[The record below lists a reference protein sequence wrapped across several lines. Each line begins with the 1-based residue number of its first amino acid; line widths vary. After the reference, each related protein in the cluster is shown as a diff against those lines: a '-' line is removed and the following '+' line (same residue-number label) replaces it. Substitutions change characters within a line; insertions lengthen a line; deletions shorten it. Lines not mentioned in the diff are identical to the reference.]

1 MSRVRCT
8 VVGWVAACCAALM
21 SMGLAGAALAD
32 GAPDLSLSRLS
43 CAPENAAPP
52 ALGSTRPGDYVVC
65 QLKAANLG
73 TTIAYHVTAE
83 VTIPAGTA
91 YAPPPNAQG
100 IPLPAGA
107 PTRVLFDESKL
118 GLIDELN
125 PKPASVRLRVLDD
138 AAPGTPIQPVA
149 TVRDPAAATVL
160 ATANALSVMPQKADL
175 SPSGVACANADPAK
189 ADVRA
194 GDTLDCRFV
203 LAGRAARE
211 DATQVTLSAGIP
223 TGTEWAPGGNDSF
236 HFGSN
241 LNWFAGVLPDGVRSG
256 ATADPVLDVHLH
268 VLPATLGGTVLY
280 VNGTLDWVNVLSG
293 EADSLGVGSGAIV
306 ITPGPAV
313 LTPSG
318 LTCADDDGPPLLAQD
333 LVTCTVAIR
342 PAAGHEDLAAAAG
355 SGAVPALTTAVTPA
369 DGSGRIPLIGLPPT
383 IGAGTVKVATY
394 RLRVAAGAVAGNV
407 IVPTAVVTGRSTPS
421 GEAIGQP
428 LAAAPLVVGTRPVAA
443 PPAGSTPAAG
453 AAAVTA
459 ASTPAASRAPVICGS
474 RRTVVVNVRPPRGQ
488 RWKAVTFAFA
498 TKSVKGR
505 KATGSRGKKGYYS
518 AKLVFQGL
526 PKGPL
531 KVAIKGVTTKGKTVR
546 SSRTYTLCAP
556 KKG

>member
-52 ALGSTRPGDYVVC
+52 VLGSTRPGDFVLC

-73 TTIAYHVTAE
+73 STIAYHVTAE
-83 VTIPAGTA
+83 ISIPAGTA

-118 GLIDELN
+118 GLIDQFN

-149 TVRDPAAATVL
+149 TVRDPAATTVE
-160 ATANALSVMPQKADL
+160 ATANLLSVMPQKADL
-175 SPSGVACANADPAK
+175 SPSTAVCANADPGA
-189 ADVRA
+189 AEVRA
-194 GDTLDCRFV
+194 GDTLDCRFT
-203 LAGRAARE
+203 LAGKAARE

-223 TGTEWAPGGNDSF
+223 AGTEWAPGGNDSF

-241 LNWFAGVLPDGVRSG
+241 LNWFSSVLPDGVRSG
-256 ATADPVLDVHLH
+256 VTADPALHVRLH

-280 VNGTLDWVNVLSG
+280 VNGTIDWVNALSG
-293 EADSLGVGSGAIV
+293 DPDSLGVGSGAIV

-318 LTCADDDGPPLLAQD
+318 LTCADDDGPPLLASD
-333 LVTCTVAIR
+333 LVTCTVAVR
-342 PAAGHEDLAAAAG
+342 PAKGYEDLADAAG
-355 SGAVPALTTAVTPA
+355 SGAVPALTGAVTPA
-369 DGSGRIPLIGLPPT
+369 DGSGRIPLVGVTGT

-394 RLRVAAGAVAGNV
+394 RLRVAAGAVRGNV

-421 GEAIGQP
+421 GQAVSQA
-428 LAAAPLVVGTRPVAA
+428 LQAAPLVVGVRAAAAPATPTPVAA
-443 PPAGSTPAAG
+443 PVA
-453 AAAVTA
+453 A
-459 ASTPAASRAPVICGS
+459 ASTPSASRAPVICGS
-474 RRTVVVNVRPPRGQ
+474 RRTVVVNVRPPKGR

-498 TKSVKGR
+498 TRSVKGG
-505 KATGSRGKKGYYS
+505 KATGARGKKGYYS

-531 KVAIKGVTTKGKTVR
+531 KVAIKGVTTKGRTVR

-556 KKG
+556 KRKA